1 MTMTR
6 EARGQSS
13 VCTRST
19 RGAFAHA
26 YITLGEELLLR
37 RCVPSDPHHG
47 GHSRYPLCL
56 SCSSSRCIR
65 DQMDLGSCERVFDD
79 TLHWLTKPALSLQ
92 LRTIPAVGGTSA
104 PILSYL
110 TARDF
115 NRNGKQHL
123 IEGYRR
129 VRTRPLSLNDLHSRC
144 SQFYGGVF
152 KVAFFDR
159 WLVVIS
165 GRKLIEDLRKRPDDE
180 VSFTEAIED
189 VRVPLWCY
197 RTL

>member
-1 MTMTR
+1 M
-6 EARGQSS
+6 
-13 VCTRST
+13 CTRST

-37 RCVPSDPHHG
+37 RCVLSDPHHG
-47 GHSRYPLCL
+47 GHSHYSLCL
-56 SCSSSRCIR
+56 SGSSSRCIC
-65 DQMDLGSCERVFDD
+65 DQMDLRSCEHVFDD
-79 TLHWLTKPALSLQ
+79 TTPHWLTKPALSLQ

-129 VRTRPLSLNDLHSRC
+129 VRAHAPLPLYHLRSHC

-152 KVAFFDR
+152 KIALFDK

-189 VRVPLWCY
+189 VRVLLWCY